1 MKKKVILYPPT
12 LDWDFLKQRPQQIV
26 SQFARNGW
34 TVIFCNNTQCSLPPQ
49 EVEDNIFVYH
59 NFDEVLNL
67 IKHKKIKVDIYYYTW
82 AKTAQFIDQVK
93 AKINIYDSVDSF
105 SAWYEYED
113 NAVERADIVL
123 TSSQFLYDLRSK
135 KHPNTHLIRNACP
148 ESYINRASN
157 TPPEFKDLPRPIIMF
172 SGAIGSWVSTRLL
185 KKVAD
190 KYTTVLVGKEFG
202 KQCPTNVYNLGT
214 KNHEELYD
222 YYANADVCL
231 LPFDTSQ
238 EVTQAA
244 CAIKLFEH
252 MSAGKITVATKWPET
267 EIYPDAV
274 LTANS
279 DDEFLEMVD
288 EAINKNLSHK
298 NKEIIL
304 NYAKDNTWE
313 KRFLEVIKIIENH
326 NIQSGVKIGQ

>member
-34 TVIFCNNTQCSLPPQ
+34 TVIFCNNTQSNLPPE
-49 EVEDNIFVYH
+49 EVEENIIVYH
-59 NFDEVLNL
+59 NFDEVLKM

-82 AKTAQFIDQVK
+82 AKTAQYINQVK

-105 SAWYEYED
+105 AAWYEYED
-113 NAVERADIVL
+113 NAVEKADIVL

-135 KHPNTHLIRNACP
+135 KHSNTHLIRNACP
-148 ESYINRASN
+148 ETYINRPSAY
-157 TPPEFKDLPRPIIMF
+157 PQEYRDLHGPIVLF

-185 KKVAD
+185 RKVAD

-202 KQCPTNVYNLGT
+202 KQCPTNVYDLGT
-214 KNHEELYD
+214 KSHEELYN

-231 LPFDTSQ
+231 LPFDTTQ

-252 MSAGKITVATKWPET
+252 MAAGKVTVATKWSET

-274 LTANS
+274 LTAES
-279 DDEFLEMVD
+279 EDEFVEMVD
-288 EAINKNLSHK
+288 KAIKENLSMK
-298 NKEIIL
+298 NNKIIID
-304 NYAKDNTWE
+304 YAKENTWE
-313 KRFLEVIKIIENH
+313 KRFSNIKDIIVNYCK
-326 NIQSGVKIGQ
+326 QSGVKVD

>member
-12 LDWDFLKQRPQQIV
+12 LDWDFLKQRPQQII
-26 SQFARNGW
+26 SQFAKNGW
-34 TVIFCNNTQCSLPPQ
+34 TTIFCNNTQSNQPPQ
-49 EVEDNIFVYH
+49 EVEPNVFVYH
-59 NFDEVLNL
+59 NFEDVLKL
-67 IKHKKIKVDIYYYTW
+67 IKFKQIKVDIYYYTW
-82 AKTAQFIDQVK
+82 AKAAEHIDKIK
-93 AKINIYDSVDSF
+93 ARINIYDSVDSF
-105 SAWYEYED
+105 DSWYEYED

-135 KHPNTHLIRNACP
+135 SHENTYLVRNACP
-148 ESYINRASN
+148 ESYIDRDY
-157 TPPEFKDLPRPIIMF
+157 TLPIDLKDLPRPIIMF

-185 KKVAD
+185 RKVAD

-202 KQCPTNVYNLGT
+202 KQCPSNVYNLGT
-214 KNHEELYD
+214 KNHDELYN

-252 MSAGKITVATKWPET
+252 MSAGKITVSTKWPET
-267 EIYPDAV
+267 DIYPNAV
-274 LTANS
+274 LTAET

-288 EAINKNLSHK
+288 KAVQSNMSFTNRDS
-298 NKEIIL
+298 IID
-304 NYAKDNTWE
+304 YARNNTWE
-313 KRFLEVIKIIENH
+313 KRFLIIDKAIKDYCF
-326 NIQSGVKIGQ
+326 QSGVCID